1 MGDSFRQLHIG
12 RSVLTLAEDVDED
25 TFANNCDDD
34 DDDDGLLDGQDNC
47 PLVPNN
53 GPIEYLP
60 DEDGF
65 LRTWLL
71 TPFQV
76 SGITTTGCLPLPE
89 LLYDATTVNP
99 TLTEPML
106 DINENPVQWSL
117 YNSSINRIDFNTIEP
132 LEDTPAPREVFAG
145 VWVYSPTYRVV
156 NALLGSDD
164 GGRVWVNG
172 DPIGEHQNCHGASV
186 DNYSY
191 PTTLNAGWNTVLVQ
205 IRDGGGGWDMY
216 FRFSENG
223 IPVTDLQLSPIS
235 GGLFE
240 DYQSDSDED
249 GIGDQCDL
257 FE

>member
-1 MGDSFRQLHIG
+1 MMINTYEDGEGSTVSEDDTVCAWSRSGTGARYRPDTDTTEVTYCFEGLFGTAVEEYTIQWDIYSDSCTLVDPI
-12 RSVLTLAEDVDED
+12 LTLAEDVDED
-25 TFANNCDDD
+25 TFANHCDDD
-34 DDDDGLLDGQDNC
+34 DDDDGLLDEQDNC

-71 TPFQV
+71 TPAFQV

-117 YNSSINRIDFNTIEP
+117 YNSAINRIDFNTIVP

-172 DPIGEHQNCHGASV
+172 DPIGEHQNCQGNI

-191 PTTLNAGWNTVLVQ
+191 PTTLNAG
-205 IRDGGGGWDMY
+205 
-216 FRFSENG
+216 
-223 IPVTDLQLSPIS
+223 
-235 GGLFE
+235 
-240 DYQSDSDED
+240 
-249 GIGDQCDL
+249 
-257 FE
+257 